1 MYTSV
6 KNSGDTSDVT
16 DESGISDFSND
27 NPQECSTDNANP
39 CLSDVSEVQ
48 AGTTVTAGEWAAV
61 MESD

>member
-39 CLSDVSEVQ
+39 CLSDMSEVQ
-48 AGTTVTAGEWAAV
+48 AGTTVTAGE
-61 MESD
+61 